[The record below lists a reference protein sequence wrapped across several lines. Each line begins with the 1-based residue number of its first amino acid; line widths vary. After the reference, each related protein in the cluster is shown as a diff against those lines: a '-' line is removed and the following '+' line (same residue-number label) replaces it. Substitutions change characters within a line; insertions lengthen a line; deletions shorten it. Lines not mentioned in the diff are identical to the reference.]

1 MKKQTVT
8 VASNRNKELKYSPGA
23 FRDLLNLQIFDIIM
37 GQVDRNPGNYMC
49 QTRDKEDTDVTE
61 ITHITG
67 IDNDM
72 CGGLLEYNDIYMT
85 GTEGID
91 KLKNIEVNGEIQIPV
106 MDHDLAMRDK
116 SSGSATGLLH
126 PRNDG
131 ISRPSSCSFIS
142 KRAQSFLER
151 KKELRYSL

>member
-49 QTRDKEDTDVTE
+49 QTQDKEDTDVTE

-72 CGGLLEYNDIYMT
+72 CGGLLEYNEIYMT

-91 KLKNIEVNGEIQIPV
+91 KLKKIQVFCKTQILFY
-106 MDHDLAMRDK
+106 HF
-116 SSGSATGLLH
+116 
-126 PRNDG
+126 PREAEQICHG
-131 ISRPSSCSFIS
+131 FRWRIRCSQA
-142 KRAQSFLER
+142 RL
-151 KKELRYSL
+151 